1 MFAIFALLLTLVL
14 PVSPVAADTADE
26 ADFTLNIMHMNDTH
40 ANVENYPGMIS
51 AIKEYRGANEE
62 ALLFHGGDVFS
73 GTLYYTEHKGQADVA
88 LMNLMGIDAMVFGNH
103 EFDEGSKE
111 EHHETLSEFVQ
122 AANFPFLGTNID
134 FSKDNYMA
142 PLVSGEPFAED
153 AEAGNV
159 FDGIIKEVDGE
170 KIGVFGLTTE
180 DTVNISS
187 PNHVTFSNYIEE
199 AQRAVDYFESIG
211 INKIV
216 AVNHIGYNTGT
227 AAIGNDLLLAENV
240 DGIDII
246 VGGHSHTKLEAP
258 VLIDKE
264 EPTVIVQADQ
274 YAQQLGTLEVDF
286 DENGV
291 IVGHSGELLATGDYE
306 DDEEAL
312 EVLKKYKEKVDEL
325 ANTPVCSENDETLC
339 AEAMK
344 DLENPRLDKD
354 EVSVRANET
363 ELGNLITDAML
374 FGAQKKFPETV
385 IAVQN
390 GGGIRAPIAKGPI
403 TVGEVISVLP
413 FGNDPVIVE
422 LSGEEIKELLE
433 RSVKSAPAEDGGFL
447 HVAGM
452 KFEYDSNLEPGER
465 VHTMKVEVDGEWEEI
480 TPEGKYLVTT
490 NGFTGEGGDDH
501 EVFARAFAEGRVTD
515 IGEIDWEQLA
525 NYMIEGLG
533 GEVNPELEGRIVDTV
548 KEEEPEDPD
557 NGDDNGNENENENNE
572 NNNGANNGNDEEEE
586 EGKELPA
593 TATNMYNFLL
603 IGGLLLLGSAGIFAY
618 RRLAS

>member
-1 MFAIFALLLTLVL
+1 
-14 PVSPVAADTADE
+14 
-26 ADFTLNIMHMNDTH
+26 
-40 ANVENYPGMIS
+40 
-51 AIKEYRGANEE
+51 
-62 ALLFHGGDVFS
+62 
-73 GTLYYTEHKGQADVA
+73 
-88 LMNLMGIDAMVFGNH
+88 
-103 EFDEGSKE
+103 
-111 EHHETLSEFVQ
+111 
-122 AANFPFLGTNID
+122 
-134 FSKDNYMA
+134 
-142 PLVSGEPFAED
+142 
-153 AEAGNV
+153 
-159 FDGIIKEVDGE
+159 
-170 KIGVFGLTTE
+170 
-180 DTVNISS
+180 
-187 PNHVTFSNYIEE
+187 
-199 AQRAVDYFESIG
+199 
-211 INKIV
+211 
-216 AVNHIGYNTGT
+216 
-227 AAIGNDLLLAENV
+227 
-240 DGIDII
+240 
-246 VGGHSHTKLEAP
+246 
-258 VLIDKE
+258 
-264 EPTVIVQADQ
+264 
-274 YAQQLGTLEVDF
+274 
-286 DENGV
+286 
-291 IVGHSGELLATGDYE
+291 
-306 DDEEAL
+306 
-312 EVLKKYKEKVDEL
+312 
-325 ANTPVCSENDETLC
+325 
-339 AEAMK
+339 
-344 DLENPRLDKD
+344 
-354 EVSVRANET
+354 
-363 ELGNLITDAML
+363 
-374 FGAQKKFPETV
+374 V

-390 GGGIRAPIAKGPI
+390 GGGMRAPVAKGPI
-403 TVGEVISVLP
+403 TVGEVISGLP